1 MRLESR
7 SIDRK
12 YTINLKP
19 VYELKINCLKYL
31 SLNIVSFLEQNSF
44 MHESLLK
51 LPIYL
56 IRDLQNFI
64 KVGKVIKYEADS
76 MKVVEKAYNDEEK
89 EKLEVQNH

>member
-1 MRLESR
+1 
-7 SIDRK
+7 
-12 YTINLKP
+12 
-19 VYELKINCLKYL
+19 
-31 SLNIVSFLEQNSF
+31 

-76 MKVVEKAYNDEEK
+76 MKVVEEAYVDEEE
-89 EKLEVQNH
+89 EKLEVQNHEQTLS

>member
-1 MRLESR
+1 MQAE
-7 SIDRK
+7 
-12 YTINLKP
+12 
-19 VYELKINCLKYL
+19 ELKINCLKYL
-31 SLNIVSFLEQNSF
+31 SLNIVSFLEQNGC

>member
-1 MRLESR
+1 MQAE
-7 SIDRK
+7 
-12 YTINLKP
+12 
-19 VYELKINCLKYL
+19 ELKINCLKYL

-76 MKVVEKAYNDEEK
+76 MKVVEEAYVDEEE
-89 EKLEVQNH
+89 EKLEVQNHEQTLS